1 MKIAT
6 IGPTYPFRGGI
17 AHYTTLLVR
26 HLRRRHEVRFYS
38 YRRQYPRLLFP
49 GNTSADPSAATLVEP
64 CERTIDTL
72 NPLTWWLTARRI
84 VAARPDILLLQWW
97 TPFWI
102 PLLLIVSWAAR
113 RAGIPILFISHQF
126 IEPDS
131 SLVEWFLARM
141 TLRLADG
148 LIVMTE
154 EEFGMA
160 RRVLPGKPIRAGHLP
175 LFEGFPRQHLS
186 RAEARRRIGIDPD
199 VRLLLFFGFVR
210 RYKGLRYLLDALAKL
225 PDRVYLV
232 VAGEF
237 WEDEQVY
244 REQIRRLGLEDRVVV
259 HNRYI
264 PNEAIEQYFAAADA
278 LVLPYITGSQS
289 AVGMTGLHYGVPVI
303 ATNVGGL
310 AETVGHSETGLI
322 VPPADSAA
330 LAGAIDHFFRDRLGE
345 RFRATI
351 AQERERLSWEA
362 LIRIIEELSNA
373 ISGLRAPAGAS
384 GHAAASD
391 DRALSHRP
399 GIQ

>member
-26 HLRRRHEVRFYS
+26 HLRRGHEVRFYS

-49 GNTSADPSAATLVEP
+49 GNTSADPSVATLLEP

-84 VAARPDILLLQWW
+84 VAVRPDILLLQWW

-160 RRVLPGKPIRAGHLP
+160 RRVLPVKPIRAGHLT

-186 RAEARRRIGIDPD
+186 RAEARGHLGIDPD
-199 VRLLLFFGFVR
+199 VPLLLFFGFVR

-237 WEDEQVY
+237 WEDEHVY

-264 PNEAIEQYFAAADA
+264 PNEAIEPYFAAADA

-310 AETVGHSETGLI
+310 AETIGHSETGLI

-384 GHAAASD
+384 GHDAASD